1 MARFPRVTVSWDSGI
16 PAAEQRSDEKII
28 CAAKGG
34 GMEIIM
40 KIILASASP
49 RRREL
54 LEQIGLEF
62 EIKVSDVEENSSAT
76 TPWQMVEELSS
87 KKARAVLE
95 SLEQNGEDVLVIGAD
110 TVVAVGNS
118 ILGKPKDEKEASYML
133 TRLSGGVHQV
143 YTGVTLLYRPA
154 FSQSGTDV
162 QEKIFHEATKVHF
175 FVMAEEEIS
184 FYVATG
190 EPLDKAGA
198 YGIQGLFARY
208 VKGIEGDY
216 SNVVGLPV
224 GRLYQE
230 AKEWLDKFGR
240 RISC

>member
-1 MARFPRVTVSWDSGI
+1 
-16 PAAEQRSDEKII
+16 
-28 CAAKGG
+28 
-34 GMEIIM
+34 M

-54 LEQIGLEF
+54 LEQIGLKF
-62 EIKVSDVEENSSAT
+62 EVKVSNVVENSFAT
-76 TPWQMVEELSS
+76 TPWQLVEELSS
-87 KKARAVLE
+87 QKAEAVLE
-95 SLEQNGEDVLVIGAD
+95 SLEPSGEDVLVIGAD
-110 TVVAVGNS
+110 TVVSADNS
-118 ILGKPKDEKEASYML
+118 ILGKPKDEREATDML
-133 TRLSGGVHQV
+133 NRLSGGAHQV

-154 FSQSGTDV
+154 FSRRDTGVRKKT
-162 QEKIFHEATKVHF
+162 FHEATKVHF
-175 FVMAEEEIS
+175 FTMSEEEIS
-184 FYVATG
+184 FYVGTG

-230 AKEWLDKFGR
+230 IKEWLAR
-240 RISC
+240 

>member
-1 MARFPRVTVSWDSGI
+1 
-16 PAAEQRSDEKII
+16 
-28 CAAKGG
+28 
-34 GMEIIM
+34 M

-62 EIKVSDVEENSSAT
+62 EIKVSNVEERSTAT
-76 TPWQMVEELSS
+76 TPWQLVEDLSAQ
-87 KKARAVLE
+87 KAGAVLE
-95 SLEQNGEDVLVIGAD
+95 SLEPGEEAILVIGAD
-110 TVVAVGNS
+110 TVVSVGNS
-118 ILGKPKDEKEASYML
+118 ILGKPKDEKEASDML
-133 TRLSGGVHQV
+133 SRLSGGTHQV

-154 FSQSGTDV
+154 FFQSDADV
-162 QEKIFHEATKVHF
+162 LQKTFHEATKVCF
-175 FVMAEEEIS
+175 YPMTEDEIS
-184 FYVATG
+184 CYVAIG

-208 VKGIEGDY
+208 VRGIEGDY

-230 AKEWLDKFGR
+230 AKEWLERFD
-240 RISC
+240 

>member
-1 MARFPRVTVSWDSGI
+1 
-16 PAAEQRSDEKII
+16 
-28 CAAKGG
+28 
-34 GMEIIM
+34 M

-62 EIKVSDVEENSSAT
+62 EIKVSNVEEKSAAA
-76 TPWQMVEELSS
+76 TPWQLVEELSVQ
-87 KKARAVLE
+87 KAGAVLE
-95 SLEQNGEDVLVIGAD
+95 SLEPSAETVLVIGAD
-110 TVVAVGNS
+110 TVVSVGNS
-118 ILGKPKDEKEASYML
+118 ILGKPRDEKEASDML
-133 TRLSGGVHQV
+133 SRLSGGTHQV
-143 YTGVTLLYRPA
+143 YTGVTLLYRPV
-154 FSQSGTDV
+154 FSRSDADV
-162 QEKIFHEATKVHF
+162 CQKTFHEASKVHF
-175 FVMAEEEIS
+175 YPMTEEEIS
-184 FYVATG
+184 CYVATG

-230 AKEWLDKFGR
+230 AKEWLSPAFYVE
-240 RISC
+240 SV

>member
-1 MARFPRVTVSWDSGI
+1 
-16 PAAEQRSDEKII
+16 
-28 CAAKGG
+28 
-34 GMEIIM
+34 M

-62 EIKVSDVEENSSAT
+62 EIKVSNVEERSTAT
-76 TPWQMVEELSS
+76 IPWQLVEELSAQ
-87 KKARAVLE
+87 KARAVLE
-95 SLEQNGEDVLVIGAD
+95 SLEPGAEALLVIGAD
-110 TVVAVGNS
+110 TVVSVGNS
-118 ILGKPKDEKEASYML
+118 ILGKPKDGKEASDML
-133 TRLSGGVHQV
+133 CRLSGGTHQV

-154 FSQSGTDV
+154 FSRSDADV
-162 QEKIFHEATKVHF
+162 CEKTFHEASKVNF
-175 FVMAEEEIS
+175 YPMTEEEIS
-184 FYVATG
+184 CYVATG

-230 AKEWLDKFGR
+230 AKEWLVKNEK
-240 RISC
+240 SCDL

>member
-1 MARFPRVTVSWDSGI
+1 METV
-16 PAAEQRSDEKII
+16 
-28 CAAKGG
+28 
-34 GMEIIM
+34 M

-62 EIKVSDVEENSSAT
+62 EIKVSNVEEKSAAT
-76 TPWQMVEELSS
+76 TPWQLVEELSAQ
-87 KKARAVLE
+87 KAWAVLE
-95 SLEQNGEDVLVIGAD
+95 SLEPGGVAVLVIGAD
-110 TVVAVGNS
+110 TVVSVGNG
-118 ILGKPKDEKEASYML
+118 ILGKPKDEEEAAGML
-133 TRLSGGVHQV
+133 SRLSGGTHQV
-143 YTGVTLLYRPA
+143 YTGVTLLYRPV
-154 FSQSGTDV
+154 FSRSDADV
-162 QEKIFHEATKVHF
+162 RQKTFHEASKVHF
-175 FVMAEEEIS
+175 YPMTEEEIS
-184 FYVATG
+184 CYVATG

-230 AKEWLDKFGR
+230 AKEWLV
-240 RISC
+240 

>member
-1 MARFPRVTVSWDSGI
+1 
-16 PAAEQRSDEKII
+16 
-28 CAAKGG
+28 
-34 GMEIIM
+34 M

-62 EIKVSDVEENSSAT
+62 EIKASNVEEKSAAT
-76 TPWQMVEELSS
+76 IPWQLVEELSAQ
-87 KKARAVLE
+87 KARVVLE
-95 SLEQNGEDVLVIGAD
+95 SQEPGAEAVLVIGAD
-110 TVVAVGNS
+110 TVVSVGNS
-118 ILGKPKDEKEASYML
+118 ILGKPKDKKEASDML
-133 TRLSGGVHQV
+133 NRLSGGTHQV

-154 FSQSGTDV
+154 FSRSDV
-162 QEKIFHEATKVHF
+162 CEKTFHEASKVYF
-175 FVMAEEEIS
+175 YPMTEEEIS
-184 FYVATG
+184 CYVDTG

-230 AKEWLDKFGR
+230 AKEWLE
-240 RISC
+240 

>member
-1 MARFPRVTVSWDSGI
+1 
-16 PAAEQRSDEKII
+16 
-28 CAAKGG
+28 
-34 GMEIIM
+34 MEIIM

-62 EIKVSDVEENSSAT
+62 EIKVSNVEERSTAT
-76 TPWQMVEELSS
+76 TPWQLVEDLSAQ
-87 KKARAVLE
+87 KAGAVLE
-95 SLEQNGEDVLVIGAD
+95 SLEPGEEAILVIGAD
-110 TVVAVGNS
+110 TVVSVGNS
-118 ILGKPKDEKEASYML
+118 ILGKPKDEKEASDML
-133 TRLSGGVHQV
+133 SRLSGGTHQV

-154 FSQSGTDV
+154 FFQSDADV
-162 QEKIFHEATKVHF
+162 LQKTFHEATKVCF
-175 FVMAEEEIS
+175 YPMTEDEIS
-184 FYVATG
+184 CYVAIG

-208 VKGIEGDY
+208 VRGIEGDY

-230 AKEWLDKFGR
+230 AKEWLERFD
-240 RISC
+240 

>member
-1 MARFPRVTVSWDSGI
+1 
-16 PAAEQRSDEKII
+16 
-28 CAAKGG
+28 
-34 GMEIIM
+34 M

-62 EIKVSDVEENSSAT
+62 EIRVSNVEENSSAT
-76 TPWQMVEELSS
+76 TPWQLVEELSS
-87 KKARAVLE
+87 QKAGAVLK
-95 SLEQNGEDVLVIGAD
+95 SLEPNGEDVLIIGAD
-110 TVVAVGNS
+110 TVVSAGNS
-118 ILGKPKDEKEASYML
+118 ILGKPKDGKEASDML
-133 TRLSGGVHQV
+133 RRLSGGAHQV

-154 FSQSGTDV
+154 FSQSDTDM
-162 QEKIFHEATKVHF
+162 QIKTFHEATKVYF
-175 FVMAEEEIS
+175 FPMTEEEIS

-230 AKEWLDKFGR
+230 AKEYFQTVEYDARSGGHRSVK
-240 RISC
+240 

>member
-1 MARFPRVTVSWDSGI
+1 MG
-16 PAAEQRSDEKII
+16 
-28 CAAKGG
+28 
-34 GMEIIM
+34 IIM

-62 EIKVSDVEENSSAT
+62 EIKVSNVEERSTAT
-76 TPWQMVEELSS
+76 TPWQLVEELSAQ
-87 KKARAVLE
+87 KAGAVLE
-95 SLEQNGEDVLVIGAD
+95 SLEPGEKAVLVIGAD
-110 TVVAVGNS
+110 TVVSVGNS
-118 ILGKPKDEKEASYML
+118 ILGKPKDEKEASDML
-133 TRLSGGVHQV
+133 CRLSGGTHQV

-154 FSQSGTDV
+154 FFRSDADV
-162 QEKIFHEATKVHF
+162 CQKTFHEATKVYF
-175 FVMAEEEIS
+175 YPMTEKEIS
-184 FYVATG
+184 CYVAMG

-230 AKEWLDKFGR
+230 AKEWLEKFDSR
-240 RISC
+240 EQ